1 MSKETNKE
9 KDNENQNKKEELLT
23 EKEEIKIESLLNSV
37 FKDKSKK
44 PEIIQKLR
52 PFFSLKVIP
61 QREIDRVYTAVEKVE
76 PEKIDLIEVNEY
88 KEEKYEEKN
97 IFTAKSK
104 SVGLSD
110 FDLDLSVSILGSKQS
125 LKVDN
130 KDGQSN
136 SSKENS
142 SKNHC
147 IHSIVIKLFR
157 IIIDFKDIKLA
168 KIVTEELEQVQNSNA
183 TEKKILVEKLV
194 DKFGLYVPLELI
206 IGGRINYSF
215 DANSEDEIK
224 EIHSLLQREIKMKF
238 GGGLKY
244 LSGSL
249 EGGMKSKNLN
259 DDFSKSLD
267 KVENLSIKI
276 EGGDYTYK
284 EDFKKWIQSFNM
296 DNLQII
302 EYKSLQPIYCFIP
315 GLESKLSICLEN
327 YEDIVLK
334 EIYSLMEKDFILK
347 EKEIFQ
353 GSSDTMN
360 HWKVG
365 ITQEQY
371 KKFIIYRKKI
381 IKNLKIKK
389 DGETKNEENKN
400 NNKIVK
406 DVICGEIPDGFVIC
420 GWILKSNANSNY
432 QDVVANWERKKTISI
447 IGNECFKFK
456 VDLNINEDINEDVD
470 IDWSLEI
477 FCIHTDFLVEYN
489 KNKSSKKY
497 KNHYFINCDCN
508 KSDDECYYND
518 FYKNKNFI
526 KINEDELKKKEDNK
540 KCKPISSNNCL
551 FGCPNNNNKKKSCA
565 NLFG

>member
-9 KDNENQNKKEELLT
+9 KDNENQNKKEESLT

-400 NNKIVK
+400 NNKMVK

-526 KINEDELKKKEDNK
+526 KINEDELKKTEDNK
-540 KCKPISSNNCL
+540 KYTNEKNNCL
-551 FGCPNNNNKKKSCA
+551 FGCPTTNDKKKSYGK
-565 NLFG
+565 LFG